1 MMYEDDIKLV
11 DEWFEKHTEYYGTN
25 HEGNEYTVSQYDI
38 EDFSD
43 FLRDTFPDLAY
54 IRCCFG
60 TCDASIW
67 FYKQDLKEAQFY

>member
-43 FLRDTFPDLAY
+43 FLRDTFPDLVY

-60 TCDASIW
+60 TGDASIW
-67 FYKQDLKEAQFY
+67 FYKQDLKEAPFY